1 MIFENEA
8 NLYKHVLKIYKNPQ
22 NWWDS
27 KKIIK
32 TRKKFKNLFG
42 LNHTSAKEFSY
53 YLKKNLR

>member
-32 TRKKFKNLFG
+32 TRKKFKK
-42 LNHTSAKEFSY
+42 SIRIKSYFS
-53 YLKKNLR
+53 KRI